1 MKVGDLV
8 RFKDASSW
16 ADQGHGSFKHLDGSL
31 ALVMGKRRCPS
42 GNPMVV
48 AVIDGQIHTFNR
60 AYFEVVNE
68 SR

>member
-1 MKVGDLV
+1 VKVGDLV
-8 RFKDASSW
+8 RFKDVSSW
-16 ADQGHGSFKHLDGSL
+16 ATEASGPFKHLDGAL

-48 AVIDGQIHTFNR
+48 AVINGQIHTFNR

-68 SR
+68 TR